1 MNKTLLAIA
10 ALAATSGAFAQSSVT
25 LYGVVDASIETVK
38 GTKSVTRVSS
48 DNLATSR
55 LGFKGSED
63 IGGGLRA
70 NFALETAVK
79 ADTGAQG
86 NTARFF
92 DRAAW
97 VGLQGGFGELRLG
110 RIDSSIGA
118 LAGDTKVLG
127 AQAYDDFKIAKTRA
141 GDSYRR
147 IDNAITYVLPTF
159 LPGLSAQLQYSTAVG
174 NSGATTS
181 LVGTEAAGTN
191 AGKAFGLNVKY
202 LAGPFSAGLGYLSAK
217 DETGLIA
224 ASATAVGNV
233 GNKGNATLVYA
244 GYDFGV
250 LKLTG
255 YYDSESQ
262 VTGADRL
269 SLVGVRV
276 GVPITA
282 DFTLQASLSEARNV
296 GYAAGVSNSN
306 HDDAT
311 IASVKAVYTLS
322 KRTSVYGLVTNVHNE
337 SGSALNVA
345 SLTAPTAA
353 TAGKSSHGVA
363 FGIAHAF

>member
-1 MNKTLLAIA
+1 MKKTLLAIA

-25 LYGVVDASIETVK
+25 LYGVVDASIENVK
-38 GTKSVTRVSS
+38 GDKGVTRVSS

-63 IGGGLRA
+63 LGGGLRA

-79 ADTGAQG
+79 SDTGANG
-86 NTARFF
+86 GGTARFF

-118 LAGDTKVLG
+118 LAGDTKILG

-147 IDNAITYVLPTF
+147 VDNAITYLLPTF
-159 LPGLSAQLQYSTAVG
+159 LPGLTAQLQYSTAVG
-174 NSGATTS
+174 TAAAT
-181 LVGTEAAGTN
+181 GTELSGVD
-191 AGKAFGLNVKY
+191 AGKAYGLNIKY
-202 LAGPFSAGLGYLSAK
+202 AAGPFFAGVGYLSAK
-217 DETGLIA
+217 DET
-224 ASATAVGNV
+224 ASIPATATAVGNV
-233 GNKGNATLVYA
+233 GSKGNATLAYV

-255 YYDSESQ
+255 YYDTESQ

-269 SLVGVRV
+269 SLAGIRV
-276 GVPITA
+276 GVPITEN
-282 DFTLQASLSEARNV
+282 FSLQASLSQASNV
-296 GYAAGVSNSN
+296 GFAPSNSD

-311 IASVKAVYTLS
+311 IASIKAVYNLS
-322 KRTSVYGLVTNVHNE
+322 KRTSVYGLATNVNNE
-337 SGSALNVA
+337 SLANLNVSGVA
-345 SLTAPTAA
+345 LTTL
-353 TAGKSSHGVA
+353 GKSSRGIA
-363 FGIAHAF
+363 FGVAHAF

>member
-25 LYGVVDASIETVK
+25 LYGVVEASIENVK
-38 GTKSVTRVSS
+38 GNDGVTRVAS
-48 DNLATSR
+48 DNFLSSR

-63 IGGGLRA
+63 LGGGLRA
-70 NFALETAVK
+70 NFNLETNVK
-79 ADTGAQG
+79 TDTGAQG

-118 LAGDTKVLG
+118 LAGDTKILG

-147 IDNAITYVLPTF
+147 LDNAITYVLPTF

-174 NSGATTS
+174 TSAAT
-181 LVGTEAAGTN
+181 GTELSGVD
-191 AGKAFGLNVKY
+191 AGKAYGLSVKY
-202 LAGPFSAGLGYLSAK
+202 AAGPFSAGLGYLSAK
-217 DETGLIA
+217 DETASIV

-233 GNKGNATLVYA
+233 GNKGNATLVYV

-255 YYDSESQ
+255 YYDTESQ

-269 SLVGVRV
+269 SLAGIRV

-282 DFTLQASLSEARNV
+282 NFSVQASLAQASNV
-296 GYAAGVSNSN
+296 GFAPSNSD

-311 IASVKAVYTLS
+311 IAAIKAVYNLS
-322 KRTSVYGLVTNVHNE
+322 KRTSVYGLATNVNNE
-337 SGSALNVA
+337 SLSNLNVSGA
-345 SLTAPTAA
+345 TTAV
-353 TAGKSSHGVA
+353 GKSSRGIA
-363 FGIAHAF
+363 FGVAHAF

>member
-1 MNKTLLAIA
+1 MKKTLLAIA

-25 LYGVVDASIETVK
+25 MYGVVDASIENVK
-38 GTKSVTRVSS
+38 GDKGVTRVSS
-48 DNLATSR
+48 DNLASSR

-63 IGGGLRA
+63 LGGGLRA
-70 NFALETAVK
+70 NFALETNVK
-79 ADTGAQG
+79 TDTGAQG

-118 LAGDTKVLG
+118 LAGDTKILG

-147 IDNAITYVLPTF
+147 VDNAITYLLPTF

-174 NSGATTS
+174 NSGSTTS
-181 LVGTEAAGTN
+181 LVGTEASGVD
-191 AGKAFGLNVKY
+191 AGKAYGLNVKY

-217 DETGLIA
+217 DETGL
-224 ASATAVGNV
+224 VGGNA
-233 GNKGNATLVYA
+233 GNKANATLVYL

-255 YYDSESQ
+255 YYDTESQ

-269 SLVGVRV
+269 SLAGIRV

-282 DFTLQASLSEARNV
+282 NFSVQASLAQASNV
-296 GYAAGVSNSN
+296 AAAVSNSD

-311 IASVKAVYTLS
+311 IAAIKAVYNLS
-322 KRTSVYGLVTNVHNE
+322 KRTSVYGLVTNVNNE
-337 SGSALNVA
+337 SLSALSV
-345 SLTAPTAA
+345 SGVPLTAL
-353 TAGKSSHGVA
+353 GKSSRGIA
-363 FGIAHAF
+363 FGVAHAF

>member
-1 MNKTLLAIA
+1 MKKTLLAIA

-25 LYGVVDASIETVK
+25 LYGVVDASVERVK
-38 GTKSVTRVSS
+38 GTDGVTRLSS

-55 LGFKGSED
+55 LGFKGTED
-63 IGGGLRA
+63 LGDNLRA

-79 ADTGAQG
+79 VDTGANG
-86 NTARFF
+86 NTAAGNTVRFF

-97 VGLQGGFGELRLG
+97 VGLQGGFGEVRLG

-118 LAGDTKVLG
+118 LAGDTKILG

-147 IDNAITYVLPTF
+147 VDNAITYLLPTF
-159 LPGLSAQLQYSTAVG
+159 LPGLTAQLQY
-174 NSGATTS
+174 ATS
-181 LVGTEAAGTN
+181 VGTPAVAGTETAN
-191 AGKAFGLNVKY
+191 VDAGKAYGLNIKY

-217 DETGLIA
+217 DETLSIPT
-224 ASATAVGNV
+224 SATAVGNV
-233 GNKGNATLVYA
+233 GAKGNATLVFA
-244 GYDFGV
+244 AYDFGV

-255 YYDSESQ
+255 YYDAESQ
-262 VTGADRL
+262 ITGADRL
-269 SLVGVRV
+269 TLAGIRV

-282 DFTLQASLSEARNV
+282 NFSVQASLAEASNV
-296 GYAAGVSNSN
+296 ARAGALTNSD

-311 IASVKAVYTLS
+311 IAAIKAVYNLS
-322 KRTSVYGLVTNVHNE
+322 KRTSVYGIGTNVHNE
-337 SGSALNVA
+337 SLSNLGVSGATVA
-345 SLTAPTAA
+345 
-353 TAGKSSHGVA
+353 AGKSSYGLA

>member
-1 MNKTLLAIA
+1 MKKTLLAIA

-25 LYGVVDASIETVK
+25 LYGVVDASIENVK
-38 GTKSVTRVSS
+38 GDKGVTRVSS

-63 IGGGLRA
+63 LGGGLRG

-79 ADTGAQG
+79 TDTGANG
-86 NTARFF
+86 GGTTRFF

-118 LAGDTKVLG
+118 LAGDTKILG
-127 AQAYDDFKIAKTRA
+127 AQTYDDFKIAKTRA
-141 GDSYRR
+141 GDTYRR
-147 IDNAITYVLPTF
+147 VDNAITYVLPTF
-159 LPGLSAQLQYSTAVG
+159 LPGLSAQLQYSTAG
-174 NSGATTS
+174 NSATANNAE
-181 LVGTEAAGTN
+181 VAAGSDI
-191 AGKAFGLNVKY
+191 GKSYGLNVRY
-202 LAGPFSAGLGYLSAK
+202 MAGPFSAGLGYLSAK
-217 DETGLIA
+217 DETGLI
-224 ASATAVGNV
+224 TANAGD
-233 GNKGNATLVYA
+233 KANATLVYA

-255 YYDSESQ
+255 YYDTESQ

-269 SLVGVRV
+269 TLVGIRV

-282 DFTLQASLSEARNV
+282 NFSVQASLSQASNV
-296 GYAAGVSNSN
+296 ANTVTNSD

-311 IASVKAVYTLS
+311 IASLKAVYNLS
-322 KRTSVYGLVTNVHNE
+322 KRTSVYGLVTNVNNE
-337 SGSALNVA
+337 SLSQLGVDASAVA
-345 SLTAPTAA
+345 VA
-353 TAGKSSHGVA
+353 AGKSSRGIA
-363 FGIAHAF
+363 FGVAHAF

>member
-1 MNKTLLAIA
+1 MKKTLLAIA

-25 LYGVVDASIETVK
+25 MYGVVDVSIENVK
-38 GTKSVTRVSS
+38 GDKGVTRVSS

-63 IGGGLRA
+63 LGGGLRA
-70 NFALETAVK
+70 NFALETAIK
-79 ADTGAQG
+79 ADTGANG
-86 NTARFF
+86 NTASGATVRFF

-118 LAGDTKVLG
+118 LAGDTKILG

-147 IDNAITYVLPTF
+147 VDNAITYVLPTF

-174 NSGATTS
+174 TSGA
-181 LVGTEAAGTN
+181 VGTELSGVD
-191 AGKAFGLNVKY
+191 AGKAYGLSVKY
-202 LAGPFSAGLGYLSAK
+202 AAGPFSAGLGYLSAK
-217 DETGLIA
+217 DESA
-224 ASATAVGNV
+224 ATAGDQ
-233 GNKGNATLVYA
+233 KANATLLYA

-255 YYDSESQ
+255 YYDTETKVS
-262 VTGADRL
+262 GADRL
-269 SLVGVRV
+269 VLAGIRV

-282 DFTLQASLSEARNV
+282 NFSVQASLAQASNV
-296 GYAAGVSNSN
+296 AVGAVTNSD

-311 IASVKAVYTLS
+311 IAAIKAVYNLS
-322 KRTSVYGLVTNVHNE
+322 KRTSVYGLVTNVNNE
-337 SGSALNVA
+337 SLSNLNVSGVA
-345 SLTAPTAA
+345 LTEL
-353 TAGKSSHGVA
+353 GKSSRGIA